1 MTFSIRDWLHRNL
14 KWLTLVLLALW
25 WPPVLTLLGAHA
37 GLVYNSGFPRLFDP
51 STVCTLLEM
60 FFLTW
65 GTVLLFLDRAA
76 AGWVALAWSRVP
88 ALLRLMWMV
97 VSLWRLNGGAATL
110 RERIVWES
118 VAFLIVSVAVLAWLR
133 PSLARQSS

>member
-1 MTFSIRDWLHRNL
+1 LTLSIRDWLYRNL
-14 KWLTLVLLALW
+14 KWLALVLLALW
-25 WPPVLTLLGAHA
+25 WPPVLTLLAAHA
-37 GLVYNSGFPRLFDP
+37 GLVPNSGFPRLFDP

-65 GTVLLFLDRAA
+65 GTALLFLDRAA

-110 RERIVWES
+110 QERIVWES

-133 PSLARQSS
+133 PSLRQRWP